1 MNIPAS
7 ADTLQRSARA
17 QPVTSTAIVAL
28 LMLLLLVGLLSG
40 PLLSNALGR
49 DDWFP
54 DYVDMMENL
63 GHPAGL
69 WRWVLGDLSDLL
81 FYKHEFASIG
91 FLAGA
96 AMAYWASRQGKR
108 WRGFDLGQSTPLW
121 PWVML
126 SSVMGGLLGNL
137 LWGWTVTSRLTGP
150 VWQPT
155 LVAFVSLPAA
165 TVLVYG
171 RGWRVA
177 TLGALAGALLVTPLS
192 LLAVGLVS
200 APLNWPSVVGS
211 ALGMGL
217 GTGAGL
223 WLFARFPRW
232 LNRRPREL
240 PSHRGDSPKGA
251 GALSSLSWWLRRA
264 LADFTEG
271 LFCANEWASLG
282 LIAGTW
288 LAWAFNPLAPAR
300 GSALLP
306 ELFAGQLL
314 VALLAVWVWRRRWQ
328 AMGWYPTYVP
338 LVSVVP
344 AAIFLLGGGW
354 TVVVGSAVAGA
365 LLAPPLAA
373 AIIGR
378 LPSGL
383 HRCVGSFLGMALSV
397 LLILPPLALL
407 AA

>member
-1 MNIPAS
+1 
-7 ADTLQRSARA
+7 
-17 QPVTSTAIVAL
+17 
-28 LMLLLLVGLLSG
+28 
-40 PLLSNALGR
+40 
-49 DDWFP
+49 
-54 DYVDMMENL
+54 
-63 GHPAGL
+63 
-69 WRWVLGDLSDLL
+69 
-81 FYKHEFASIG
+81 
-91 FLAGA
+91 
-96 AMAYWASRQGKR
+96 
-108 WRGFDLGQSTPLW
+108 
-121 PWVML
+121 
-126 SSVMGGLLGNL
+126 
-137 LWGWTVTSRLTGP
+137 
-150 VWQPT
+150 
-155 LVAFVSLPAA
+155 
-165 TVLVYG
+165 
-171 RGWRVA
+171 
-177 TLGALAGALLVTPLS
+177 
-192 LLAVGLVS
+192 
-200 APLNWPSVVGS
+200 
-211 ALGMGL
+211 MGL

-314 VALLAVWVWRRRWQ
+314 AALLAVWVWRRRWQ